1 MNDRLQEMK
10 AEMDDCTRAID
21 AMIGKWTRS
30 CGMNDPIDM
39 HDWIE
44 EINRLQQERNT
55 AERRYLIERR
65 QDIQRRTAA
74 EIIDDLAGDD
84 RHAALDS
91 IEALNSMYLRLR

>member
-30 CGMNDPIDM
+30 RSMGDPIDM

-84 RHAALDS
+84 RQAALDY
-91 IEALNSMYLRLR
+91 IEALNSTYLRLR